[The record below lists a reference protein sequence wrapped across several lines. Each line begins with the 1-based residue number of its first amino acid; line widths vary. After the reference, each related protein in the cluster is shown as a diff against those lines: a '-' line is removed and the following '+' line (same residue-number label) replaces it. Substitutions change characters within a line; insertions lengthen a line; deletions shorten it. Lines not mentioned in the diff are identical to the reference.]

1 MPAQLSK
8 SLRSFPPAEAFRLY
22 QRIVPD
28 ESTNAILTA
37 DIPALGTMKTPV
49 KDPTMMPAAVNAFLP
64 PVLAPLE
71 KSHRRRA
78 NNGGSGFH
86 RYQCMSI

>member
-1 MPAQLSK
+1 MKQMNNLIDKAGQMWFIVIGEFGPLILSQNN
-8 SLRSFPPAEAFRLY
+8 R
-22 QRIVPD
+22 
-28 ESTNAILTA
+28 
-37 DIPALGTMKTPV
+37 
-49 KDPTMMPAAVNAFLP
+49 
-64 PVLAPLE
+64 VLAPLE